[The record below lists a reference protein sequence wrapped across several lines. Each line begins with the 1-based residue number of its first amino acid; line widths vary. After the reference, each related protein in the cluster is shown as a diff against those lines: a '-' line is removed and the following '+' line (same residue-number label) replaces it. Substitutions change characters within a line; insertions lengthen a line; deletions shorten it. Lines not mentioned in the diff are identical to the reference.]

1 MHSFVQ
7 EFEKYKRQERFLT
20 GAIILLSVCAPLTF
34 SFLLDKSFPAFLAVL
49 SGISFMGIALWIF
62 ILREK
67 ITRKLLH
74 KYENLDV
81 GYVLRKKIGHRIPR
95 KFVITSRDSNYFY
108 LKCLETQ
115 EVILLSKDRLREDFD
130 IAN

>member
-7 EFEKYKRQERFLT
+7 EFEKYKRQERLLT
-20 GAIILLSVCAPLTF
+20 GAIVLLSVCAPLTF
-34 SFLLDKSFPAFLAVL
+34 SFMLDNSFPTWLAVL
-49 SGISFMGIALWIF
+49 SGVSFLSVALWIF

-67 ITRKLLH
+67 ITRKLIH
-74 KYENLDV
+74 KYENLQV

-95 KFVITSRDSNYFY
+95 KFVITSKDNNYFY
-108 LKCLETQ
+108 LRCIETN